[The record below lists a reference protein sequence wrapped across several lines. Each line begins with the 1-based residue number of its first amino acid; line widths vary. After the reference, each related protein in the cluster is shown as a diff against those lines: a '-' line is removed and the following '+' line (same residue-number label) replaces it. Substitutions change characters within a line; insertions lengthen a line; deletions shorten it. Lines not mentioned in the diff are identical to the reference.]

1 MFLDFRWHRFFYRQ
15 SMVKEG
21 KKVRRINQGVAKTFL
36 SINDQA
42 QNLAFLAFL
51 ALYFPRSWKYII

>member
-1 MFLDFRWHRFFYRQ
+1 
-15 SMVKEG
+15 MVKEG